1 MRGPT
6 PLGYRRNDPPEF
18 RLIYA
23 IAALFVLQLLGDVL
37 VRWLGLPIPGPLV
50 GMLLMFGGLIVLGR
64 VPPALES
71 VSGAL
76 LRHLM
81 LLFIPAV
88 AGLMLHF
95 ARVADEWIPFLLAG
109 IGGAAVT
116 IVVSA
121 LTLRWTLRLAG
132 EPEQ

>member
-1 MRGPT
+1 M
-6 PLGYRRNDPPEF
+6 
-18 RLIYA
+18 IYA
-23 IAALFVLQLLGDVL
+23 IAALFLLQWLGDVL
-37 VRWLGLPIPGPLV
+37 VQWLGLPIPGPLV
-50 GMLLMFGGLIVLGR
+50 GMLLMFVGLVVMGR
-64 VPPALES
+64 TPPALES

-95 ARVADEWIPFLLAG
+95 ARVADEWIPFMVAG

-121 LTLRWTLRLAG
+121 LTLRWALRLAG
-132 EPEQ
+132 KHEP